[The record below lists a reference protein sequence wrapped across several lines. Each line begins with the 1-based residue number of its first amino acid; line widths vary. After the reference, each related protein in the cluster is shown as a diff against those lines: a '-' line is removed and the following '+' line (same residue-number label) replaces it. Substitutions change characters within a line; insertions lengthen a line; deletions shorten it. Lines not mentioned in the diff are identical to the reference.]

1 MDANKDGK
9 LTKEELIQGYRP
21 IFGQLTEAKV
31 DEILYAADLDGNGSI
46 DYNEWRTA
54 TLKFN
59 SKISTSRVKE
69 AFNYF
74 DKDKS
79 GSISTAELREALGGA
94 TGYELSAFD
103 KLIKEVDS
111 DGNGEIDFEEF
122 KKMMESLSGEN
133 VVIKK

>member
-1 MDANKDGK
+1 MNKDGK
-9 LTKEELIQGYRP
+9 LTKEELIVGYRP
-21 IFGQLTEAKV
+21 IFGEMTEVQV
-31 DEILYAADLDGNGSI
+31 DQILNAADLDGNGSI

-59 SKISTSRVKE
+59 SKISSSRVKE
-69 AFNYF
+69 AFDFF
-74 DKDKS
+74 DKDGS
-79 GSISTAELREALGGA
+79 GSISTSELREALGGA

-122 KKMMESLSGEN
+122 KKMMESLSGDS
-133 VVIKK
+133 VVN